1 MNCILMKH
9 ICVLLVTAGGGIMLY
24 SIIKYVRSLVDLKI
38 QANEQHI
45 FVDWIYT
52 VCMLLMLFFFLAYVA
67 VDVNFV
73 IASAE
78 TFTEMTNLIVAVVFV
93 FGAIFVYVMVVVLQ
107 RMYAAI
113 SKKNTEVIKT
123 LVNAVEAK
131 DPYTQGHSIH
141 VANISKL
148 IYDHMPELA
157 KRKMSKARLIDAAIL
172 HDIGKIGI
180 PDSVLNKNGGLTPD
194 EWDLIRQ
201 HALMGKKILEPTSYQ
216 FIGEIVYC
224 HHERVDGNGYF
235 KIASDKIPIESKI
248 IAVADTFSALCTD
261 RSYRAKKSY
270 DDAVTILREISG
282 TQLDAEIVNAF
293 CTIPIEDLEEA
304 SPFFAAGAAA

>member
-1 MNCILMKH
+1 MNSTLLKH
-9 ICVLLVTAGGGIMLY
+9 ICVLLVTAGGCIMLY
-24 SIIKYVRSLVDLKI
+24 SIIKYIKSLVNLKI
-38 QANEQHI
+38 QANEQKI

-52 VCMLLMLFFFLAYVA
+52 VCMLLMLFFFAAY
-67 VDVNFV
+67 
-73 IASAE
+73 IAIDIFFIIAAADTIS
-78 TFTEMTNLIVAVVFV
+78 MTNLIVAVVFV
-93 FGAIFVYVMVVVLQ
+93 FGAVFVYVMVVVLQ

-113 SKKNTEVIKT
+113 SNKNTEVIKT

-141 VANISKL
+141 VANVSKL

-157 KRKMSKARLIDAAIL
+157 KRKISKARLIDAAIL

-201 HALMGKKILEPTSYQ
+201 HPLMGKKILEPTSYQ
-216 FIGEIVYC
+216 LIGEIVYC

-235 KIASDKIPIESKI
+235 KIASEKIPLEAKI
-248 IAVADTFSALCTD
+248 IAVADTFSALCTN
-261 RSYRAKKSY
+261 RSYRSKKSY
-270 DDAVTILREISG
+270 EDAVTILREIAG

-293 CTIPIEDLEEA
+293 CTIPIMDLETA
-304 SPFFAAGAAA
+304 SPFFAT

>member
-1 MNCILMKH
+1 MLLKH
-9 ICVLLVTAGGGIMLY
+9 ICVLLVTTGGCIMLY
-24 SIIKYVRSLVDLKI
+24 SIIRFFKSLVDLKV
-38 QANEQHI
+38 QANEQKI
-45 FVDWIYT
+45 FADWIYT
-52 VCMLLMLFFFLAYVA
+52 ASMLLMLFFFVAYIA
-67 VDVNFV
+67 VDVIFV
-73 IASAE
+73 IADSD
-78 TFTEMTNLIVAVVFV
+78 TVSMTNLIVSLVFV
-93 FGAIFVYVMVVVLQ
+93 FGAIFVYTMIAVLQ
-107 RMYAAI
+107 RMYATVC
-113 SKKNTEVIKT
+113 KKNTEVIKT

-157 KRKMSKARLIDAAIL
+157 KRKMSRARLIDAAIL

-224 HHERVDGNGYF
+224 HHERVDGKGYF
-235 KIASDKIPIESKI
+235 KITSENIPLESKI
-248 IAVADTFSALCTD
+248 IAVADTFSALSTD

-270 DDAVTILREISG
+270 GDAVTILREIAG
-282 TQLDAEIVNAF
+282 TQLDTEIVNAF
-293 CTIPIEDLEEA
+293 CTIPTTELETA
-304 SPFFAAGAAA
+304 SPFFTVGNAMAPA